1 MDDSAQELAFRP
13 AVRADLPDIVALL
26 ADDELGAQRE
36 LAVDPLPDSYLS
48 AFEAISADPN
58 NQLIVAVQDGR
69 IAGTMQL
76 TFLPGISHQGSW
88 RCQIEG
94 VRVAS
99 QFRSRGVGRRMIRWA
114 IEQARGRDCRF
125 VQLTSDKSRTD
136 ALRFYESLGF
146 TATHEGLKLRLLDM

>member
-36 LAVDPLPDSYLS
+36 LAGDPLPDSYLS

>member
-1 MDDSAQELAFRP
+1 MDEQEQYLEFRP
-13 AVRADLPDIVALL
+13 AVRADLPAIVALL
-26 ADDELGAQRE
+26 ADDPLGARRE
-36 LAVDPLPDSYLS
+36 QAMEPLPESYAS
-48 AFEAISADPN
+48 AFDAIAADPN
-58 NQLIVAVQDGR
+58 NQLLVAVCNGQ

-99 QFRSRGVGRRMIRWA
+99 GVRSRGVGRRMIEWA
-114 IEQARGRDCRF
+114 IDQAMARGCRF

-136 ALRFYESLGF
+136 ALRFYEGLGF
-146 TATHEGLKLRLLDM
+146 AATHEGLKLQLPDA